1 VQIYIAV
8 LLAMYGAALLG
19 GSRESIMPKQS
30 LADDLTLYEVVFG
43 WVGDRIPQRHA
54 LFLLGLSMLLFA
66 TAMLSFGRHISVL
79 VVGRILQGLSAAVVW
94 TSGLALLTDIF
105 GQERY
110 GEAVGY
116 AQTSVSVGTTSAPL
130 LGGIVYARGGYSA
143 VSAMSIGTVAI
154 SIALALMMVEPKAK
168 TGWEEP
174 VPGFSVAG
182 NNSQTAASE
191 EVSRMGRSIQSPT
204 TLEPASGLPGERS
217 ALIPK
222 KHKEGNFEKRPAYP
236 LLLRSGR
243 ILAAMCGV
251 FSFAFVVVSF
261 EGLVPLFVKETFH
274 WDSTR
279 AALIFL
285 SWIIPGFLGPIAG
298 KASDRLGPRW
308 IAVGGLLF
316 AVPPLILMRF
326 VTKDSTSHKVL
337 FCSLLTLVGKCSFV
351 CSFRGAHSR
360 FPRLVD

>member
-8 LLAMYGAALLG
+8 LLATYGAALLG
-19 GSRESIMPKQS
+19 GSRESITPKQS
-30 LADDLTLYEVVFG
+30 LADDLTLYEVLFG
-43 WVGDRIPQRHA
+43 WVGDRIPQRHT
-54 LFLLGLSMLLFA
+54 LFLFGLSMLLVA
-66 TAMLSFGRHISVL
+66 TAMLSFGRHISIL
-79 VVGRILQGLSAAVVW
+79 VVGRLLQGLSAAVVW

-154 SIALALMMVEPKAK
+154 SIALALIMVEPKAK
-168 TGWEEP
+168 TGWGEP

-182 NNSQTAASE
+182 DSSQTAASE
-191 EVSRMGRSIQSPT
+191 EVSRMGRSMPSPT
-204 TLEPASGLPGERS
+204 TLDSASGFPDERS
-217 ALIPK
+217 ALVQK

-243 ILAAMCGV
+243 ILAAMGGI
-251 FSFAFVVVSF
+251 FSFSFVVISF

-326 VTKDSTSHKVL
+326 VAKDNTLHKVL

-351 CSFRGAHSR
+351 CSFGGAI
-360 FPRLVD
+360 PDL